1 MIITNSLLFYN
12 IITKSSFNTSFVVIS
27 LKIKG
32 KEFMGGLQTRKFSTD
47 NILKMQKYLNELSVI
62 IKNNTEFKFLE
73 QELQLAEKMES
84 WVSKI
89 NDYNKAQNAIIPDQ
103 FHANAFYLAEKTEE
117 IYMTPA
123 QWDMLYRLTTNS
135 ALTLNDDDLKE
146 GRNLTTTIVHTD
158 ILYKALEKL
167 KKRVITDANKQ
178 KNSKNYKLAKMFA
191 IHPNFIKSLDYV
203 IRHYISQKIT
213 KSDSKLILSDFAIFL
228 GNNLILL
235 IISTDKMFYHIMS
248 IIQSSSNFKVKVNE
262 EYRESF
268 NNFLEFYKKKDYL
281 TLYNSYYKS
290 FINIYNTEDL
300 KIITDIIILYITKS
314 FYDCESNKKFYDYL
328 DNLYPLLKTLTHTEL
343 RKELIEIS
351 LQQGNII
358 CSILKEEQIFTLE
371 IISENKKDGY
381 TTTNVIVPSDAF
393 QNEIFTKKMI
403 RPYLHKNNIK
413 ISSNNEN
420 NLLSFDKTNIHN
432 NIKTTIATKESSYF
446 IKEPFVGVTHKIDL
460 PYLLF
465 ILKNLKILME
475 SKSTLSYQDS
485 NMLMIYSLYDLDA
498 QEVNNFLLFKEKK
511 ITNIIHLITAYLYN
525 FNDVKYEII
534 TQKILLLK
542 KEYKKNKIKWNRI
555 KTTIVTLEV
564 LFDKIKSTK
573 YIIKGLLGD
582 AVLYSRFK
590 YVLNR
595 LFVDARGRAYEE
607 ANFLTIQGF
616 SIAKILLKPF
626 GDNTKLTQDNLNIIT
641 KGISICSNN
650 TKFDVELVDIQQNY
664 HKIDDKIYI
673 NYLYDHYLNSKKITQ
688 EEFKKWFLDKD
699 ERKDTNNHLEV
710 IRWFLTIVKKPK
722 YALIMHSFVYQRYN
736 ANPIKYLDEYFELD
750 ARNSGLQMMS
760 ILLKSKRLA
769 TLTNLIGNK
778 VNDIYTIANTE
789 FITRLKLY
797 PNMLSSFKSA
807 CINLNLLTNENEH
820 IIPDFSKTKIDLTT
834 LKSKEDLI
842 KSFMIIHFENPSMH
856 DILLQIQEL
865 FEPYLDTIEDL
876 INKNRIEKWLQ
887 KSLISSDVYKN
898 LKITKIGSFLI
909 SIKIINTIVEI
920 MRINNWYTEEFLED
934 RNRFKHAMMTV
945 VYNATS
951 FGRKNDFKKD
961 LKNSNK
967 IMKEIDHNHITYF
980 ALIMEGYFTKV
991 FLPEYLPEYDIMK
1004 EITDKLVEEKCII
1017 NKKLNKKVNME
1028 ILEKGIKIENKNF
1041 IIHYKPKKMKVS
1053 RVNTAFYNQEGK
1065 RQRTT
1070 TFQIRTPQREIDLSK
1085 FKLGFSPN
1093 FIQSMDAFVVHEFK
1107 EFFINLNKYLMEN
1120 NLDYFIFDSTNH
1132 DTFKT
1137 TLKPFLLPIIKY
1149 CYLQLFLF
1157 DYFSSIL
1164 NHNENYLNHLKLWLP
1179 SLFPK
1184 EDLLTLQDFLPINSS
1199 FVK

>member
-1 MIITNSLLFYN
+1 MV
-12 IITKSSFNTSFVVIS
+12 TKQENM
-27 LKIKG
+27 L
-32 KEFMGGLQTRKFSTD
+32 
-47 NILKMQKYLNELSVI
+47 NMQKYLNELSII

-73 QELQLAEKMES
+73 QELHLAEKMES

-89 NDYNKAQNAIIPDQ
+89 NDYNKATNVIVPLQ
-103 FHANAFYLAEKTEE
+103 FHANAFYLVEKPEE
-117 IYMTPA
+117 IYMTSA
-123 QWDMLYRLTTNS
+123 QWDMLYRLSTDS
-135 ALTLNDDDLKE
+135 SLNLNNDDLKE
-146 GRNLTTTIVHTD
+146 GKNLTSTVIHANVLD
-158 ILYKALEKL
+158 KALEKL
-167 KKRVITDANKQ
+167 KKRVITDSNKQ
-178 KNSKNYKLAKMFA
+178 KNSKTYKLAKVFA
-191 IHPNFIKSLDYV
+191 AHPNFIKSLDHI

-213 KSDSKLILSDFAIFL
+213 KSTSKLILSDFAIFL

-235 IISTDKMFYHIMS
+235 LISTDKMLYHIMS
-248 IIQSSSNFKVKVNE
+248 IIQSSNNFKVKVNE

-268 NNFLEFYKKKDYL
+268 NNFLELYKNKEL
-281 TLYNSYYKS
+281 NTLYNDYYKS
-290 FINIYNTEDL
+290 FINIYNKEDI
-300 KIITDIIILYITKS
+300 KIISDIIILYITKS
-314 FYDCESNKKFYDYL
+314 FYDCESNKNFYDYL
-328 DNLYPLLKTLTHTEL
+328 DNLYPLLKTLSHAEL
-343 RKELIEIS
+343 SKELIEIS
-351 LQQGNII
+351 LQQGNIV
-358 CSILKEEQIFTLE
+358 CNILKEEQLFTFE
-371 IISENKKDGY
+371 TISENKKDGY
-381 TTTNVIVPSDAF
+381 TTTNVIVLSDEF
-393 QNEIFTKKMI
+393 QNEIFIKKTI

-413 ISSNNEN
+413 ISINNEN
-420 NLLSFDKTNIHN
+420 NLLLFNKTNIHN

-475 SKSTLSYQDS
+475 SKLTLSQQDS
-485 NMLMIYSLYDLDA
+485 NMLMIYSLYDIEA
-498 QEVNNFLLFKEKK
+498 QEVNNFLLLKEKK
-511 ITNIIHLITAYLYN
+511 ITNIIYLIKAYLYN
-525 FNDVKYEII
+525 FNDIKYENI
-534 TQKILLLK
+534 TQKLLLLK
-542 KEYKKNKIKWNRI
+542 NEYKEDKMKWYKM

-573 YIIKGLLGD
+573 YILKGLLGD

-607 ANFLTIQGF
+607 ANFITIQGF

-626 GDNTKLTQDNLNIIT
+626 GDNTTLTQDNLNIII

-650 TKFDVELVDIQQNY
+650 TIVDSELADIQQKY
-664 HKIDDKIYI
+664 HEIDEKIYI

-688 EEFKKWFLDKD
+688 EEFRKWFLDKD

-710 IRWFLTIVKKPK
+710 IRWLLTIVKKAK
-722 YALIMHSFVYQRYN
+722 YALIIHSLVYQRYN
-736 ANPIKYLDEYFELD
+736 TNPIKYLDEYFELD
-750 ARNSGLQMMS
+750 ARTSGLQMMS
-760 ILLKSKRLA
+760 ILLKSKRLS

-778 VNDIYTIANTE
+778 INDIYSIANIE

-797 PNMLSSFKSA
+797 PNILSSFKSV
-807 CINLNLLTNENEH
+807 CINLNLLTNKNER
-820 IIPDFSKTKIDLTT
+820 IMPDFSKTKIDLQT

-842 KSFMIIHFENPSMH
+842 KSFMMIHFDNPSMH

-876 INKNRIEKWLQ
+876 INKNRIENWLP
-887 KSLISSDVYKN
+887 KSLISRDFYKN
-898 LKITKIGSFLI
+898 LKITKIGNCLI
-909 SIKIINTIVEI
+909 YIKIINTIVEI

-934 RNRFKHAMMTV
+934 RNRFKNAIMTI

-951 FGRKNDFKKD
+951 FGRKDEFKKQ
-961 LKNSNK
+961 LRNSNK

-1004 EITDKLVEEKCII
+1004 EITEKLIEEKCII
-1017 NKKLNKKVNME
+1017 NKKLNRKVNKE

-1041 IIHYKPKKMKVS
+1041 IIHYKPPQMKVS

-1065 RQRTT
+1065 RQRTS
-1070 TFQIRTPQREIDLSK
+1070 TFQIKTPQRKTDLSK
-1085 FKLGFSPN
+1085 MKLGFSPN

-1132 DTFKT
+1132 DTFSS
-1137 TLKPFLLPIIKY
+1137 TLKPFVLPIIKY

-1164 NHNENYLNHLKLWLP
+1164 NHNENHLNHLKLWLP
-1179 SLFPK
+1179 SLLPK

>member
-228 GNNLILL
+228 GNNLILLIISTDKMFYHIMSIIQSSSNFKVKVNEEYRESFNNFLDNNLILL

-498 QEVNNFLLFKEKK
+498 QEVSNFLLFKETK

-542 KEYKKNKIKWNRI
+542 KEYKKDKIKWNRI

-934 RNRFKHAMMTV
+934 RNR
-945 VYNATS
+945 
-951 FGRKNDFKKD
+951 
-961 LKNSNK
+961 LK
-967 IMKEIDHNHITYF
+967 
-980 ALIMEGYFTKV
+980 
-991 FLPEYLPEYDIMK
+991 
-1004 EITDKLVEEKCII
+1004 
-1017 NKKLNKKVNME
+1017 
-1028 ILEKGIKIENKNF
+1028 
-1041 IIHYKPKKMKVS
+1041 
-1053 RVNTAFYNQEGK
+1053 
-1065 RQRTT
+1065 
-1070 TFQIRTPQREIDLSK
+1070 K
-1085 FKLGFSPN
+1085 FK
-1093 FIQSMDAFVVHEFK
+1093 
-1107 EFFINLNKYLMEN
+1107 
-1120 NLDYFIFDSTNH
+1120 
-1132 DTFKT
+1132 
-1137 TLKPFLLPIIKY
+1137 
-1149 CYLQLFLF
+1149 
-1157 DYFSSIL
+1157 
-1164 NHNENYLNHLKLWLP
+1164 
-1179 SLFPK
+1179 
-1184 EDLLTLQDFLPINSS
+1184 
-1199 FVK
+1199 